1 MATRNRK
8 HITAGSTVSM
18 NVMKTMRKIAAEEK
32 TTVSSYIKR
41 LIATD
46 LVNRGYPI
54 SEIKKQGI
62 DIA

>member
-1 MATRNRK
+1 
-8 HITAGSTVSM
+8 M